1 MARPFRIKA
10 RRFLFLPVENPPM
23 ETEEEIDLD
32 ADSTTLIAMHCWD
45 IGCEGGPALHPK
57 YAVGMGLPENI
68 RLSEEIMKNKI
79 LPLVEAA
86 RRARV
91 LVSHV
96 ESAGI
101 GLKHPELMREV
112 PPTLPDMATAR
123 PDPAVPGHAEAYL
136 AAVHGA
142 GYNTDPESPYVRR
155 DRVKYLMPKGDEP
168 FAVQSAQL
176 DQMLRRRGIE
186 NLIYTGFATNMCVIQ
201 SPGGIRDMSLLGYCI
216 FLVREAT
223 LGLEYPDTLADRTV
237 TRLAIRYVE
246 HVYGHSVTYSDLMA
260 SLNQIAH

>member
-10 RRFLFLPVENPPM
+10 RRFLFLPAENPPM
-23 ETEEEIDLD
+23 ETEEDLDLD
-32 ADSTTLIAMHCWD
+32 ADRTTLIALHCWD
-45 IGCEGGPALHPK
+45 VGCEEGPPVHPK
-57 YAVGMGLPENI
+57 YAVGMCLPENI
-68 RLSEEIMKNKI
+68 RLGEEIMKNEI
-79 LPLVEAA
+79 LPLVVAA
-86 RRARV
+86 RMGQV

-96 ESAGI
+96 ECARI

-112 PPTLPDMATAR
+112 PPTLPD
-123 PDPAVPGHAEAYL
+123 PAAEPPTPVVEGHTEAYL
-136 AAVHGA
+136 ATVHSA
-142 GYNTDPESPYVRR
+142 GYNTDPESPYVRM
-155 DRVKYLMPKGDEP
+155 DRVRYLMPKGDEP

-186 NLIYTGFATNMCVIQ
+186 NLFYTGFATNMCVIK
-201 SPGGIRDMSLLGYCI
+201 SPGGINDMSLLGYRI

-246 HVYGHSVTYSDLMA
+246 HVYGHSVACSDLMA
-260 SLNQIAH
+260 SLGRLAH